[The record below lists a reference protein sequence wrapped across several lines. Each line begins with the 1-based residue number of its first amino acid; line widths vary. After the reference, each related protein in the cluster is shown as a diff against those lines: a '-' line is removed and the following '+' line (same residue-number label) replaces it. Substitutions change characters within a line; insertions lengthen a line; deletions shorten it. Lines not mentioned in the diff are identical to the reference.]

1 MRASFGAAVATGLA
15 TAVLCLVVFMEN
27 VRQAPIEAA
36 GKVRV
41 FPMKQW
47 QLSGPEARK
56 QMSTYFSR
64 ENFNAEATHLANFVD
79 NHPFFGKGSGR
90 FMLSGNKKPTFAVVG
105 FGKPR
110 VPRHSAFAR
119 AQHAPVAHKP
129 LRSVHLLHRQNK

>member
-1 MRASFGAAVATGLA
+1 MQLRMRASFGAAVATGLA

-56 QMSTYFSR
+56 QADAFAQMSTYFSR

-79 NHPFFGKGSGR
+79 NHPFFGK
-90 FMLSGNKKPTFAVVG
+90 
-105 FGKPR
+105 
-110 VPRHSAFAR
+110 
-119 AQHAPVAHKP
+119 
-129 LRSVHLLHRQNK
+129 